1 MDICLL
7 HHVIR
12 GKNRFQFFLAS
23 QKFQE
28 ILNSLFSLSFK
39 EYYKKLQNFTVCR
52 ILLII
57 NYKLATPLVIV
68 AKISMSGMMDSK
80 TYEVTAE
87 TTEWDDILI
96 KKGIT
101 TKENVLIAKGLNP
114 LDVRKEFFPPE
125 VDIY

>member
-1 MDICLL
+1 L
-7 HHVIR
+7 
-12 GKNRFQFFLAS
+12 
-23 QKFQE
+23 
-28 ILNSLFSLSFK
+28 
-39 EYYKKLQNFTVCR
+39 KKLFLTST
-52 ILLII
+52 
-57 NYKLATPLVIV
+57 TPLVIA
-68 AKISMSGMMDSK
+68 AKNSMSGMMDSK

-114 LDVRKEFFPPE
+114 LDVRTEFFPPE

>member
-1 MDICLL
+1 
-7 HHVIR
+7 
-12 GKNRFQFFLAS
+12 
-23 QKFQE
+23 
-28 ILNSLFSLSFK
+28 
-39 EYYKKLQNFTVCR
+39 
-52 ILLII
+52 
-57 NYKLATPLVIV
+57 VIV